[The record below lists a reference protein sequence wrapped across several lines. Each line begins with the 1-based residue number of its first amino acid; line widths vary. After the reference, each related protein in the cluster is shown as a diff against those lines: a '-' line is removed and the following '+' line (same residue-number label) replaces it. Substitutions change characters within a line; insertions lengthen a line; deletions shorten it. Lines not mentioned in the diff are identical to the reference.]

1 MYKELQEL
9 RALVKSIKVP
19 GGIQTQTHINNT
31 NVFNQQNITVI
42 VQPQLQRNNFGAETI
57 NHITNEFVREALLNL
72 RKGALDMVHKV
83 HYDPTVPENN
93 NIAFKSA
100 KSKQV
105 SAVIEGTWLSKP
117 ISSTVEE
124 IIRKVLQLMNSRFPE
139 YADDPDM
146 INNRDGIFK
155 WMRDVMSMN
164 NDKYYSLRKDI
175 IALIQNQTE
184 LYNPMLDDKLKMACL
199 QTLTPSIVA

>member
-9 RALVKSIKVP
+9 RALVKSIKGP
-19 GGIQTQTHINNT
+19 AGIQTPTHINNT
-31 NVFNQQNITVI
+31 SNVFNQQNITFI

-57 NHITNEFVREALLNL
+57 HHITNEFVREALLNL
-72 RKGALDMVHKV
+72 RKGAVDMVHKV

-93 NIAFKSA
+93 NIAYKSA
-100 KSKQV
+100 KSKQM

-146 INNRDGIFK
+146 INNKDGIFK

-184 LYNPMLDDKLKMACL
+184 LYNPMLEDKLKMECL
-199 QTLTPSIVA
+199 QTLNPS

>member
-1 MYKELQEL
+1 MKELHEL
-9 RALVKSIKVP
+9 RQIVHEMQNSSINTINTINTINSNNN
-19 GGIQTQTHINNT
+19 IQN
-31 NVFNQQNITVI
+31 NITFLL
-42 VQPQLQRNNFGAETI
+42 QPQQIQRNNFGDESI
-57 NHITNEFVREALLNL
+57 HHITNEFVREALLNL
-72 RKGALDMVHKV
+72 RKGAVDMVHKV

-93 NIAFKSA
+93 NIAYKSA

-146 INNRDGIFK
+146 INNRDCIFK
-155 WMRDVMSMN
+155 WMHDVMSMN

-184 LYNPMLDDKLKMACL
+184 LYNPMLDDKLKFVNL
-199 QTLTPSIVA
+199 QTIGR